1 MIHGGYVCTRGSFHK
16 FRLIRPDQSEYA
28 IRKGHHIIW
37 GIGYFMTPDLPMW
50 RSLCHSVGG
59 PVTPRRRSSHGFD
72 EADIS
77 RPIHFQ
83 DPAAEFAKKETR
95 KFH

>member
-1 MIHGGYVCTRGSFHK
+1 
-16 FRLIRPDQSEYA
+16 
-28 IRKGHHIIW
+28 
-37 GIGYFMTPDLPMW
+37 MTPDLPMW